1 VYLRARDPGY
11 QWKPALIHQH
21 MAFADEFA
29 AIGRVSARVLASGK
43 CRYACSV
50 NASSIDLVVL
60 PEPSQNRLVDTRP
73 NAGSHPFVKAT
84 STCHATAAG
93 EFARRYSHGIPVL
106 RTNRIPV
113 RGRAII
119 DTWASAFRRSAM
131 GRKVGCYKR
140 PQVIGKKGVR
150 LLSTRSGRFMSRD

>member
-11 QWKPALIHQH
+11 RWKPALIHQH

-29 AIGRVSARVLASGK
+29 AIGRVSARVLASGR

-84 STCHATAAG
+84 PACHATAAG
-93 EFARRYSHGIPVL
+93 EFARQVLPRYSSLEDKQDSG
-106 RTNRIPV
+106 

-119 DTWASAFRRSAM
+119 DTWASAFRQSAM